1 MSKRPKPT
9 YARDHCI
16 YLDFEGEGRSKN
28 RGSPPPHL
36 AGVYRPKSFQWG
48 NAHYKATFFKESW
61 SSITRVRGAC
71 TYAPSIADFI
81 NGLLDEAEQNDQ
93 KIVYW
98 SDYERA
104 VVAEQCPEHLE
115 RFKAN
120 SINLLPTAKR
130 YINRRRMTLNTEDD
144 KVLNQYL
151 RTLKPNAKTV
161 KTPQIGAAESCRRT
175 DAALAVHSRF
185 KRWPLR
191 TKQIFIALLAYN
203 ADDCRALF
211 TLSKKLLKT
220 PKTNQAQPEQKPT
233 EDK

>member
-1 MSKRPKPT
+1 MSKRPQPT

-28 RGSPPPHL
+28 QGSPPPHL

-48 NAHYKATFFKESW
+48 NAHYKTTFFKEPW
-61 SSITRVRGAC
+61 SSISHVRGAC
-71 TYAPSIADFI
+71 EYVPSIAGFI
-81 NGLLDEAEQNDQ
+81 SGLIDEAEKNDQ

-104 VVAEQCPEHLE
+104 VVEEQYPEHLE

-120 SINLLPTAKR
+120 SINLLPKAKR
-130 YINRRRMTLNTEDD
+130 YANRRRLTLNTEHD

-151 RTLKPNAKTV
+151 ATLKPKAKTV
-161 KTPQIGAAESCRRT
+161 NTPKIGAAESCRRV
-175 DAALAVHSRF
+175 DAAIARYSRF
-185 KRWPLR
+185 KHWPQK
-191 TKQIFIALLAYN
+191 TKQIFISLLAYN

-211 TLSKKLLKT
+211 TLAKKLLKT
-220 PKTNQAQPEQKPT
+220 PKS
-233 EDK
+233 

>member
-1 MSKRPKPT
+1 M
-9 YARDHCI
+9 
-16 YLDFEGEGRSKN
+16 
-28 RGSPPPHL
+28 
-36 AGVYRPKSFQWG
+36 
-48 NAHYKATFFKESW
+48 
-61 SSITRVRGAC
+61 
-71 TYAPSIADFI
+71 
-81 NGLLDEAEQNDQ
+81 
-93 KIVYW
+93 
-98 SDYERA
+98 
-104 VVAEQCPEHLE
+104 AEQCPEHLE